1 MLFKVIT
8 AGLCLGFRYQTVQ
21 TNGYQQEIWYIYEL
35 KTPGKLWEKER
46 RGTEK
51 RERREGGAGVLRV
64 SAGGGGFTETSCR
77 SGWRR

>member
-51 RERREGGAGVLRV
+51 RERERGR
-64 SAGGGGFTETSCR
+64 GGFTETSCR